1 LNFPEATC
9 TQKDINA
16 LDFEKILNQL
26 KIKALDI
33 LIGGPPCQ
41 GFSTA
46 GSRFWDDPRNH
57 LLKNYIKALKTIKPK
72 WFIMENV
79 EGLLTSNKGKSIYE
93 ALKAFIELKYKIR
106 FEKIYSQEYG
116 IPRPIRLSQVI
127 FS

>member
-1 LNFPEATC
+1 MNFPEATC